1 MIPSFMLSQLYV
13 KNSLQNLKEGERIKG
28 YSFKLRNNLGSG
40 TIKGTLSILVDGVP
54 IKSELVSIR
63 KGENE
68 FSAKELETK
77 SMPFDVGDE
86 VTFIVKEEG
95 GLKPGLHKITITSR
109 TLEYGK
115 IEINFSD
122 EIS

>member
-13 KNSLQNLKEGERIKG
+13 KGSLQNIKEGEKIKG

-40 TIKGTLSILVDGVP
+40 TIKGALNILVDGTP
-54 IKSELVSIR
+54 IELELVSIR
-63 KGENE
+63 RGENE

-86 VTFIVKEEG
+86 ITFIIRKEG
-95 GLKPGLHKITITSR
+95 GLQPGMHRITIGSR

-115 IEINFSD
+115 IEISFSD

>member
-77 SMPFDVGDE
+77 
-86 VTFIVKEEG
+86 
-95 GLKPGLHKITITSR
+95 
-109 TLEYGK
+109 
-115 IEINFSD
+115 
-122 EIS
+122 